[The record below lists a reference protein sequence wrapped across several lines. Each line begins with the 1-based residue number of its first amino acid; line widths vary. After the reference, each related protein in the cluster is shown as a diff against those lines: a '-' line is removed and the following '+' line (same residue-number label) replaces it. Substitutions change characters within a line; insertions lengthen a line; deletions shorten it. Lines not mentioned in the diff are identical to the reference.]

1 MQRFSPAARK
11 PAQTAG
17 FTLIELLVAIA
28 IIAILIALLLPAV
41 QSAREAARRTE
52 CTNKLRNIGTAFQH
66 YASANKEKLPHLGVQ
81 PKAPGEFRP
90 WTITLLPYLEQT
102 PMYEKISNTPGYDP
116 GQEVLPIFTCPDDMS
131 ADGLKDG
138 LSYVVNAGY
147 GGRVSTPAAATF
159 QKFSFP
165 PIATN
170 LVYSNN
176 HITKSSDGGRETGL
190 FWIDTA
196 IGMNEVTIADG
207 TSNTLMATENVFA
220 RSFSKPIYYL
230 QGPNTVPDRSTNGN
244 VMGVVFVIGD
254 DGIQLGEEPV
264 INSPV
269 APKSLDIKS
278 TRLQHYAIN
287 FGIKNK
293 GSEGF
298 LPAPNS
304 RHPGGVNALFS
315 DGHIDFLAET
325 IDERVYCAMVTWGA
339 SRKGEGING
348 APSGNTG
355 GVTGRN
361 PPSNGQF

>member
-1 MQRFSPAARK
+1 MRCYSPAARK
-11 PAQTAG
+11 PAQSAG

-28 IIAILIALLLPAV
+28 IIAILIALLVPAV

-52 CTNKLRNIGTAFQH
+52 CTNKLKNIGTAFQH

-116 GQEVLPIFTCPDDMS
+116 GVEVLPILTCPDDSS
-131 ADGLKDG
+131 ADGVKDG

-147 GGRVSTPAAATF
+147 GGRAIAAAPSTF
-159 QKFSFP
+159 KKFAYP
-165 PIATN
+165 PIGAN
-170 LVYSNN
+170 LLYTNN
-176 HITKSSDGGRETGL
+176 HMTRYSDGGRETGL

-196 IGMNEVTIADG
+196 IGMNEITIADG

-230 QGPNTVPDRSTNGN
+230 QGANTVPDRSTNGQ
-244 VMGVVFVIGD
+244 VMSVIFVVGD
-254 DGIQLGEEPV
+254 DAIQLGEEPV
-264 INSPV
+264 IDSPV
-269 APKSLDIKS
+269 VPKSLDIKS
-278 TRLQHYAIN
+278 TRLEHYAIN
-287 FGIKNK
+287 YGIRNK

-298 LPAPNS
+298 LSAPNS
-304 RHPGGVNALFS
+304 LHPGGVNALFT
-315 DGHIDFLAET
+315 DGHVDFLAET
-325 IDERVYCAMVTWGA
+325 MDERVYCAMVTWGA

-348 APSGNTG
+348 APSG
-355 GVTGRN
+355 VTGRN
-361 PPSNGQF
+361 PPGGQF